1 MERSEEQGEPFIIK
15 NLENIQGDERDF
27 VLISLTYGP
36 GPNKTV
42 VDQRFGPI
50 NKAQGHRRLN
60 VLFSRARRRIGL
72 FTSMNSRDVRPAQT
86 SKEGVRVLRAYLE
99 CAERAGTAGGKLSG
113 RGHDSPFEREVADR
127 LTEWGFDVDV
137 QVGVSQFRIDLAVR
151 HRKNASIYVVG
162 IECDGAAYHS
172 TRSARDRDR
181 LREEVL
187 TSLGWKIIRVW
198 STDWFADPNGQTLR
212 LVTEIERLEAQE
224 VRPFEDV
231 LFGRGSIF
239 VDRPEQADQPATP
252 IEQPVHAPAP
262 AVERP
267 PEAPAAAAAHA
278 HVAPAASPPLEPR
291 KIVGAAPPGAA
302 LLSEDRPLSKDEAR
316 LALEAFRKNVIEVEL
331 PEAVPHRSILR
342 ESMIECFLGARFDD
356 PDDWLSRI
364 PMY

>member
-1 MERSEEQGEPFIIK
+1 MRPFSGTWRSRGKVNPFIIK

-27 VLISLTYGP
+27 ISISLTYGP

-50 NKAQGHRRLN
+50 NKSQGHRRLN

-72 FTSMNSRDVRPAQT
+72 FTSMNSKDVAAPT
-86 SKEGVRVLRAYLE
+86 RARRE
-99 CAERAGTAGGKLSG
+99 CASSRHTSNTPSGPGRQPEAPRAWPREPL
-113 RGHDSPFEREVADR
+113 RNEVADR

-151 HRKNASIYVVG
+151 HRKNASIYVAG

-181 LREEVL
+181 LREDVL

-198 STDWFADPNGQTLR
+198 STNWFADPNGQTLR
-212 LVTEIERLEAQE
+212 LVSEIERLEAQE

-231 LFGRGSIF
+231 LFGRGSVF
-239 VDRPEQADQPATP
+239 VDKPEQTDQPATP

-262 AVERP
+262 AGR
-267 PEAPAAAAAHA
+267 A
-278 HVAPAASPPLEPR
+278 
-291 KIVGAAPPGAA
+291 IT
-302 LLSEDRPLSKDEAR
+302 
-316 LALEAFRKNVIEVEL
+316 
-331 PEAVPHRSILR
+331 
-342 ESMIECFLGARFDD
+342 
-356 PDDWLSRI
+356 
-364 PMY
+364 